1 MNQREL
7 KRILSFTGFGFASG
21 LPYVLVFITL
31 TAWLRSEGLDLSVI
45 GFFGWITLT
54 YSLKFLWAPF
64 VDRFSIPVLSI
75 IGSRRSWIL
84 LMQIIILISLIF
96 ISLIDP
102 TNNLLIFALVALI
115 IAFAGSI
122 QDIAIDA
129 YRIESAPLED
139 QGNLAAGYQF
149 GYRISILVG
158 SSLSLLIAD
167 AYSWPT
173 AYQLMALVIAV
184 NVLFSFAISIEEKN
198 ENLVKLNHINSVVE
212 PLKDFFERFGI
223 KLASMLLLIVATY
236 RLTDIVMGP
245 MANPFYIDLGYTLSE
260 IGYVK
265 VVALI
270 ATIIGV
276 FIGGFLIKKIGLYRS
291 LMIGAFL
298 VMFTNLFFSL
308 AAISEKNLT
317 LLSLIVASDSITAG
331 IVGTVNI
338 TFLTSLVSIKYT
350 GFQYAL
356 LTSLM
361 AFLGKIFSGFSGIF
375 VESFQEMFGF
385 SYGWMTFY
393 IFTSAL
399 ALPAISLIFFN
410 RSFFKDKQDVDS
422 LKLLPTQGEKKSYDD
437 DKYWKS
443 KDSPKNW

>member
-31 TAWLRSEGLDLSVI
+31 TAWLRSEGLNLSVI

-64 VDRFSIPVLSI
+64 VDRFSIPILNI

-167 AYSWPT
+167 TYSWPT
-173 AYQLMALVIAV
+173 AYQLMALIIAL

-276 FIGGFLIKKIGLYRS
+276 FIGGFFIKKIGLYKS

-298 VMFTNLFFSL
+298 VMFTNLLFSF

-317 LLSLIVASDSITAG
+317 LLSLIVASDSVTAG

-361 AFLGKIFSGFSGIF
+361 AFLGKIFSGFSGIL
-375 VESFQEMFGF
+375 VENFQEMYGF
-385 SYGWMTFY
+385 SYGWMAFY

-399 ALPAISLIFFN
+399 TLPAISMILFNKNFFIN
-410 RSFFKDKQDVDS
+410 KPSVDS
-422 LKLLPTQGEKKSYDD
+422 LKSSPQDEL
-437 DKYWKS
+437 

>member
-64 VDRFSIPVLSI
+64 VDRFSIPVLSS

-173 AYQLMALVIAV
+173 AYQLMSLIIAL
-184 NVLFSFAISIEEKN
+184 NVLFSFAISTEEKN
-198 ENLVKLNHINSVVE
+198 ENLVQLNHINSVVE

-276 FIGGFLIKKIGLYRS
+276 FIGGFFIKEIGLYKS

-298 VMFTNLFFSL
+298 VMFTNLLFSF
-308 AAISEKNLT
+308 AAISEKNLI

-375 VESFQEMFGF
+375 VENFQEMFGF

-410 RSFFKDKQDVDS
+410 RSFFKDEQDVDS
-422 LKLLPTQGEKKSYDD
+422 LKSSPTQGEKKSYDD

>member
-64 VDRFSIPVLSI
+64 VDRFSIPVLSS

-173 AYQLMALVIAV
+173 AYQLMSLIIAL
-184 NVLFSFAISIEEKN
+184 NVLCSFAISTEEKN
-198 ENLVKLNHINSVVE
+198 ENLVQLNHINSVVE

-276 FIGGFLIKKIGLYRS
+276 FIGGFFIKKIGLYKS

-298 VMFTNLFFSL
+298 VMFTNLLFSF

-375 VESFQEMFGF
+375 VENFQEMFGF

-399 ALPAISLIFFN
+399 ALPAITMIFFN
-410 RSFFKDKQDVDS
+410 KNFFINKPGVDS
-422 LKLLPTQGEKKSYDD
+422 LKASPQDEL
-437 DKYWKS
+437 

>member
-7 KRILSFTGFGFASG
+7 KRILSFIGFGFASG

-96 ISLIDP
+96 ISLINP

-139 QGNLAAGYQF
+139 QGNLAASYQF

-173 AYQLMALVIAV
+173 AYQLMALVIAL

-276 FIGGFLIKKIGLYRS
+276 FIGGFFIKKIGLYKS

-298 VMFTNLFFSL
+298 VMFTNLLFSF

-375 VESFQEMFGF
+375 VENFQEMFGF

-393 IFTSAL
+393 FFTSAL
-399 ALPAISLIFFN
+399 ALPAITMIFFN
-410 RSFFKDKQDVDS
+410 KNFFINKSGVDS
-422 LKLLPTQGEKKSYDD
+422 IKSSPQDELKDD
-437 DKYWKS
+437 
-443 KDSPKNW
+443 PKNW

>member
-31 TAWLRSEGLDLSVI
+31 TAWLRSEGLNLSVI

-64 VDRFSIPVLSI
+64 VDRFSIPILNI

-96 ISLIDP
+96 ISFINP

-167 AYSWPT
+167 TYSWPT
-173 AYQLMALVIAV
+173 AYQLMALIIAL

-276 FIGGFLIKKIGLYRS
+276 FIGGFFIKKIGLYKS

-298 VMFTNLFFSL
+298 VMFTNLLFSF

-317 LLSLIVASDSITAG
+317 LLSLIVASDSVTAG

-361 AFLGKIFSGFSGIF
+361 AFLGKIFSGFSGIL
-375 VESFQEMFGF
+375 VENFQEMYGF
-385 SYGWMTFY
+385 SYGWMAFY

-399 ALPAISLIFFN
+399 TLPAISMILFNKNFFIN
-410 RSFFKDKQDVDS
+410 KPSVDS
-422 LKLLPTQGEKKSYDD
+422 LKSSPQDEL
-437 DKYWKS
+437 

>member
-1 MNQREL
+1 MNQKEL

-64 VDRFSIPVLSI
+64 VDRFPIPILSS

-96 ISLIDP
+96 ISFIDP
-102 TNNLLIFALVALI
+102 TNNLLIFAIVALI

-173 AYQLMALVIAV
+173 AYQLMALIIALNLLCSFVI
-184 NVLFSFAISIEEKN
+184 STEEKN
-198 ENLVKLNHINSVVE
+198 ENLIKLNHINSVVE

-276 FIGGFLIKKIGLYRS
+276 FIGGFFIKKMGLYKS

-298 VMFTNLFFSL
+298 VMLTNLLFSF
-308 AAISEKNLT
+308 AAISEKNLSV
-317 LLSLIVASDSITAG
+317 LSLIVASDSITAG

-338 TFLTSLVSIKYT
+338 TFLTSLVSTKYT

-375 VESFQEMFGF
+375 VENFQEMYGF
-385 SYGWMTFY
+385 SYGWMAFY

-399 ALPAISLIFFN
+399 ALPAISMIFLN
-410 RSFFKDKQDVDS
+410 KKFFINKSDVNS
-422 LKLLPTQGEKKSYDD
+422 LKSSPNYDEKISYDD

-443 KDSPKNW
+443 KDNPKNW

>member
-1 MNQREL
+1 MNQTEL

-64 VDRFSIPVLSI
+64 VDRFSIPVLSS

-173 AYQLMALVIAV
+173 AYQLMSLIIAL
-184 NVLFSFAISIEEKN
+184 NVLFSFAISTEEKN
-198 ENLVKLNHINSVVE
+198 ENLVQLNHINSVVE

-276 FIGGFLIKKIGLYRS
+276 FIGGFFIKKIGLYKS

-298 VMFTNLFFSL
+298 VMFTNLLFSF

-375 VESFQEMFGF
+375 VENFQEMFGF

-422 LKLLPTQGEKKSYDD
+422 LKSSPTQDEKKSYDD

>member
-167 AYSWPT
+167 AYSWPI
-173 AYQLMALVIAV
+173 AYQLMALIIAL
-184 NVLFSFAISIEEKN
+184 NVLCSFAISIEEKN

-212 PLKDFFERFGI
+212 PLKDFL
-223 KLASMLLLIVATY
+223 K
-236 RLTDIVMGP
+236 D
-245 MANPFYIDLGYTLSE
+245 
-260 IGYVK
+260 
-265 VVALI
+265 
-270 ATIIGV
+270 
-276 FIGGFLIKKIGLYRS
+276 
-291 LMIGAFL
+291 
-298 VMFTNLFFSL
+298 
-308 AAISEKNLT
+308 
-317 LLSLIVASDSITAG
+317 
-331 IVGTVNI
+331 
-338 TFLTSLVSIKYT
+338 
-350 GFQYAL
+350 
-356 LTSLM
+356 
-361 AFLGKIFSGFSGIF
+361 
-375 VESFQEMFGF
+375 
-385 SYGWMTFY
+385 
-393 IFTSAL
+393 L
-399 ALPAISLIFFN
+399 ALN
-410 RSFFKDKQDVDS
+410 
-422 LKLLPTQGEKKSYDD
+422 
-437 DKYWKS
+437 
-443 KDSPKNW
+443 

>member
-64 VDRFSIPVLSI
+64 VDRFSIPVLSS

-173 AYQLMALVIAV
+173 AYQLMSLIIAL
-184 NVLFSFAISIEEKN
+184 NVLFSFAISTEEKN

-276 FIGGFLIKKIGLYRS
+276 FIGGFFIKKIGLYKS

-298 VMFTNLFFSL
+298 VMFTNLLFSF

-317 LLSLIVASDSITAG
+317 LLTLIVASDSITAG

-375 VESFQEMFGF
+375 VENFQEMFGF

-399 ALPAISLIFFN
+399 ALPAITMIFFN
-410 RSFFKDKQDVDS
+410 KNFFINKPDVDS
-422 LKLLPTQGEKKSYDD
+422 LKASSQDEL
-437 DKYWKS
+437 

>member
-31 TAWLRSEGLDLSVI
+31 TAWLRSEGLNLSVI

-64 VDRFSIPVLSI
+64 VDRFSIPILNI

-173 AYQLMALVIAV
+173 AYQLMALIIAL
-184 NVLFSFAISIEEKN
+184 NVLCSFAISIEEKN

-276 FIGGFLIKKIGLYRS
+276 FIGGFFIKKIGLYKS

-298 VMFTNLFFSL
+298 VMFTNLLFSF

-317 LLSLIVASDSITAG
+317 LLSLIVASDSVTAG

-361 AFLGKIFSGFSGIF
+361 AFLGKIFSGFSGIL
-375 VESFQEMFGF
+375 VENFQEMYGF

-399 ALPAISLIFFN
+399 TLPAISMILFNKNFFIN
-410 RSFFKDKQDVDS
+410 KPSVDS
-422 LKLLPTQGEKKSYDD
+422 LKSSPQDEL
-437 DKYWKS
+437 

>member
-64 VDRFSIPVLSI
+64 VDRFSIPVLSS

-102 TNNLLIFALVALI
+102 TSNLLIFAIVALI

-173 AYQLMALVIAV
+173 AYQLMSLIIAL
-184 NVLFSFAISIEEKN
+184 NVLFSFAISTEEKN
-198 ENLVKLNHINSVVE
+198 ENLVQLNHINSVVE

-375 VESFQEMFGF
+375 VENFQEMFGF

-422 LKLLPTQGEKKSYDD
+422 LKSSPTQDEKKSYDD

>member
-64 VDRFSIPVLSI
+64 VDRFSIPVLSS

-173 AYQLMALVIAV
+173 AYQLMSLIIAL
-184 NVLFSFAISIEEKN
+184 NVLFSFAISTEEKN
-198 ENLVKLNHINSVVE
+198 ENLVQLNHINSVVE

-276 FIGGFLIKKIGLYRS
+276 FIGGFFIKKIGLYKS

-298 VMFTNLFFSL
+298 VMFTNLLFSF

-375 VESFQEMFGF
+375 VENFQEMFGF

-399 ALPAISLIFFN
+399 ALPAITMIFFN
-410 RSFFKDKQDVDS
+410 KNFFINKPDVDS
-422 LKLLPTQGEKKSYDD
+422 LKASSQDEL
-437 DKYWKS
+437 

>member
-64 VDRFSIPVLSI
+64 VDRFSIPVLSS

-173 AYQLMALVIAV
+173 AYQLMSLIIAL
-184 NVLFSFAISIEEKN
+184 NVLCSFAISTEEKN
-198 ENLVKLNHINSVVE
+198 ENLVQLNHINSVVE

-276 FIGGFLIKKIGLYRS
+276 FIGGFFIKKIGLYKS

-298 VMFTNLFFSL
+298 VMFTNLLFSF

-375 VESFQEMFGF
+375 VENFQEMFGF

-399 ALPAISLIFFN
+399 ALPAITMIFFN
-410 RSFFKDKQDVDS
+410 KNFFI
-422 LKLLPTQGEKKSYDD
+422 KL
-437 DKYWKS
+437 
-443 KDSPKNW
+443 N

>member
-64 VDRFSIPVLSI
+64 VDRFSIPLLSI

-167 AYSWPT
+167 AYSWPI
-173 AYQLMALVIAV
+173 AYQLMALIIAL
-184 NVLFSFAISIEEKN
+184 NVLWSFAISIEEKN

-276 FIGGFLIKKIGLYRS
+276 FIGGFLIKKNR
-291 LMIGAFL
+291 
-298 VMFTNLFFSL
+298 
-308 AAISEKNLT
+308 T
-317 LLSLIVASDSITAG
+317 L
-331 IVGTVNI
+331 
-338 TFLTSLVSIKYT
+338 
-350 GFQYAL
+350 
-356 LTSLM
+356 
-361 AFLGKIFSGFSGIF
+361 
-375 VESFQEMFGF
+375 
-385 SYGWMTFY
+385 
-393 IFTSAL
+393 
-399 ALPAISLIFFN
+399 
-410 RSFFKDKQDVDS
+410 
-422 LKLLPTQGEKKSYDD
+422 
-437 DKYWKS
+437 
-443 KDSPKNW
+443 

>member
-173 AYQLMALVIAV
+173 AYQLMALVIAM